1 MRKLYTRSPIFV
13 QSSTGTDA
21 KVGIRIWEG
30 SSSAVP
36 STNTYTLTKSHNSN
50 GKATFEVS
58 DLISDYIEHSFSGTY
73 ESRPIYVR
81 FYVIETLGS
90 TYNSETLLALDGYTE
105 GDTVQYIT
113 QSEYNIASDE
123 ILMTVG
129 TLATPEDTTTV
140 VPTQNADSV
149 LFFKDN
155 VLKFT
160 QKLSDTNFF
169 SQPNTFSDWS
179 RISTTSSTDGTIAPD
194 GVSEAN
200 FITQSGTG
208 AKLRR
213 TISAQSTGT
222 KRTLTAYV
230 KYVNLRY
237 FYIRAIEVQ
246 NGYTQANGNTI
257 FDLVNKAVQ
266 YKGDYID
273 SARISQYGDY

>member
-13 QSSTGTDA
+13 QSSTGTEVE
-21 KVGIRIWEG
+21 VGVRIWQG
-30 SSSAVP
+30 NTSSVP
-36 STNTYTLTKSHNSN
+36 STNTYTLNKTHNSN

-58 DLISDYIEHSFSGTY
+58 DLLSDYIEHSFTGAY
-73 ESRPIYVR
+73 ESSPVYVR
-81 FYVIETLGS
+81 FYVIETGGS

-113 QSEYNIASDE
+113 QSEYNISSDE
-123 ILMTVG
+123 ILMTLG

-169 SQPNTFSDWS
+169 SQPNTFADWS
-179 RISTTSSTDGTIAPD
+179 RVSTTSVTDGTIAPD

-200 FITQSGTG
+200 FITQTSGGFVRKTVTAQASGTE
-208 AKLRR
+208 R
-213 TISAQSTGT
+213 TI
-222 KRTLTAYV
+222 TAYV

-237 FYIRAIEVQ
+237 FYVRTLEV
-246 NGYTQANGNTI
+246 
-257 FDLVNKAVQ
+257 
-266 YKGDYID
+266 
-273 SARISQYGDY
+273 